1 MTALPIHKEI
11 PKRIFDTLEDIR
23 VEYELSERE
32 MVGQASLHLNSGAL
46 TEYRQLLKER
56 GEEDELREQIDRL
69 RESSE

>member
-1 MTALPIHKEI
+1 MTALPVHKEI
-11 PKRIFDTLEDIR
+11 PKRIFDILEDIR

-46 TEYRQLLKER
+46 TEYRQFLKER